1 MSDFR
6 RKIEGEIVADSAELL
21 RYRAVKKLL
30 GCKSNGPIRKL
41 VNDGKLIRV
50 RVGPFSTQLRI
61 TKASLASYLHELNE
75 VKETKKEF
83 GISDGEWAERAR
95 NAKRDRA
102 MFGQSQVVE
111 DNGTVADP
119 SKIVTIGDLGN
130 FAMTSDDYMD
140 VLSRRLVPAGCY
152 IDADE
157 SLVCGQIAPCFLER
171 ILKIRMQR
179 RGMNTSEARYHA
191 SQISEKVAQSF
202 VGENEKRVGD
212 ARRKQAKA

>member
-1 MSDFR
+1 MSDWR
-6 RKIEGEIVADSAELL
+6 KKIEGEIIPDSDELL
-21 RYRAVKKLL
+21 RYKAVKRAL
-30 GCKSNGPIRKL
+30 GCKSNTVIRKL
-41 VNDGKLIRV
+41 VNEGKLIRV

-61 TKASLASYLHELNE
+61 TKASLAAYLHELNE
-75 VKETKKEF
+75 VEETKKQF

-102 MFGQSQVVE
+102 MFGESKAVE
-111 DNGTVADP
+111 DNGTLADP
-119 SKIVTIGDLGN
+119 SKIITIGDLGN

-171 ILKIRMQR
+171 VLKIRMQR
-179 RGMNTSEARYHA
+179 RGMKTSEARYHA
-191 SQISEKVAQSF
+191 SQISEKVAEFF

-212 ARRKQAKA
+212 ARRRQG